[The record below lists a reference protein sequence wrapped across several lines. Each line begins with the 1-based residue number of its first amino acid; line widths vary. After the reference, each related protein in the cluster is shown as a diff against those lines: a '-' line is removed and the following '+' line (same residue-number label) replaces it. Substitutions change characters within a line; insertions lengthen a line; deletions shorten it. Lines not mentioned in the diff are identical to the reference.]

1 MTTSKS
7 DRLSPKSRKRAR
19 RSRKPL
25 GSSLPSLPI
34 RPVASMGQ
42 NQEQRY
48 IGGLSDRERVDKILS
63 DLHTTHRW
71 TIKHLLYN
79 MVTQEPLLGTKWGA
93 TTTKRA
99 KDISMAVFEKPD
111 VINALSH
118 ATNHV

>member
-1 MTTSKS
+1 MATSKS

-19 RSRKPL
+19 RSRKPP

-79 MVTQEPLLGTKWGA
+79 MVTQEPLPGTK
-93 TTTKRA
+93 
-99 KDISMAVFEKPD
+99 
-111 VINALSH
+111 
-118 ATNHV
+118 